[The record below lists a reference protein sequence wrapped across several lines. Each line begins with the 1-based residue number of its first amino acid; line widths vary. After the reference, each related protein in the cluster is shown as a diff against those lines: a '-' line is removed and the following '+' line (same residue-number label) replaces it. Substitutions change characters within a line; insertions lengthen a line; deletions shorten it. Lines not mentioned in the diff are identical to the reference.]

1 MNKRNLWVITWAAVV
16 LMLMLSMRFSL
27 AYTNDQDV
35 YAINNLYSALGSPPL
50 PGWVPNG
57 GDPCTESWQGVQCIG
72 SNITAIILNGA
83 NLGGDLGDKLQNFTS
98 IVTIDL
104 SNNNIGGS
112 IPENL
117 PYTMSK
123 FFLAANQ
130 LTGSIPKSLAQLT
143 LLSDMSVNENHL
155 TGELPDAFQSLTGLI
170 NLDLSSNNLSGQL
183 PPSMGSLSSITTLH
197 IQNNQLSGTLDV
209 LQDLPLKDLNIENN
223 LFSGPIPEKLLNIPN
238 FKNGGNP
245 FNTSIAPSPPTLSSP
260 PLSPPGASAPETMP
274 KNSSD
279 GPADQNGSPPRKN
292 KKVSALKVIGF
303 VVLAV
308 CVVIVA
314 VLMVMY
320 CMSKYQDRKFKHE
333 AIPKGREERIHERPK
348 DPKIYQERNLIGEER
363 IHERPKDPK
372 IYQERNVMV
381 EKIPKGEKEKVQE
394 RSKHPINHGNLIEP
408 NRKMEKAPPEAAV
421 SLNRDHEI
429 DIAGTEMLELPPLP
443 EKVIV
448 NRRVPAESIPKAPS
462 LDLLPPT
469 SVTSFS
475 VASLQQ
481 YTGSFREENVIS
493 DGRFGKTYLA
503 ELPDRKLL
511 AVLKLDN
518 ANLNMPVD
526 DFLELVLAISELRHP
541 NITELVGYCAEFGQR
556 LLVYNYFSKRS
567 LHDVLHGGDDL
578 KRKLSWDAR
587 IKIALQSAKVLEY
600 LHEACQPPV
609 IHQNFEPANVLLDDK
624 LAVHVSECGMASLV
638 SSNSVT
644 QLSGR
649 IRSLFSYEAPEL
661 NESGSFTDRSDVY
674 SFGVVMLELLTGRL
688 PYDSSL
694 PRPEQHLVRWAS
706 SQLHDI
712 NALSRM
718 VDPSIDKKYPIK
730 SLSRF
735 ADIISRCIQSG
746 PEFRPLMSEV
756 VQDLKLVVEES
767 RNRSIGEDPM
777 GQASSFKDEDGQ

>member
-1 MNKRNLWVITWAAVV
+1 MNNKNLWVISLVAVG
-16 LMLMLSMRFSL
+16 LMVISMQFSL

-35 YAINNLYSALGSPPL
+35 YAINNLYTALGSPSL
-50 PGWVPNG
+50 PGWIPNG
-57 GDPCTESWQGVQCIG
+57 GDPCTESWQGVQCVG

-83 NLGGDLGDKLQNFTS
+83 NLGGELGDKLQNFTT
-98 IVTIDL
+98 IITIDL

-117 PYTMSK
+117 PLTMSK
-123 FFLAANQ
+123 FFLSANQ
-130 LTGSIPKSLAQLT
+130 FTGSIPNSLSELT

-155 TGELPDAFQSLTGLI
+155 TGDLPDAFQSLTGLI

-183 PPSMGSLSSITTLH
+183 PPSMGSMSSITTLH

-223 LFSGPIPEKLLNIPN
+223 LFSGPIPEKLMNIPN
-238 FKNGGNP
+238 FKNAGNP
-245 FNTSIAPSPPTLSSP
+245 FNTSIAPSAA
-260 PLSPPGASAPETMP
+260 LSPPPLPLSGAPPPELIP

-279 GPADQNGSPPRKN
+279 GPSTQNSSQNSSPPGRK
-292 KKVSALKVIGF
+292 KKTSALKVIGF

-320 CMSKYQDRKFKHE
+320 CISKYQDRKSKHE
-333 AIPKGREERIHERPK
+333 VIPKRWEERTHERPRE
-348 DPKIYQERNLIGEER
+348 PKIYQESNLMLEE
-363 IHERPKDPK
+363 
-372 IYQERNVMV
+372 
-381 EKIPKGEKEKVQE
+381 IPKRQNEKVQE
-394 RSKHPINHGNLIEP
+394 SSKDPVSHEKLIEP
-408 NRKMEKAPPEAAV
+408 NRKTEKASLEAAKKF
-421 SLNRDHEI
+421 NGHHEI
-429 DIAGTEMLELPPLP
+429 DMTGTDMLVRPPMA

-448 NRRVPAESIPKAPS
+448 NQRTPVENTPKTPPV
-462 LDLLPPT
+462 DILPPT
-469 SVTSFS
+469 SVASFS

-481 YTGSFREENVIS
+481 YTGSFREENVIQ
-493 DGRFGKTYLA
+493 DGRFGKIYLA
-503 ELPDRKLL
+503 ELPEGKLL
-511 AVLKLDN
+511 AVLKLDT
-518 ANLNMPVD
+518 ANSSMLVD
-526 DFLELVLAISELRHP
+526 DFLELVLAISELQHP

-556 LLVYNYFSKRS
+556 LLVYNYFSKLT

-578 KRKLSWDAR
+578 NRKLSWDAR
-587 IKIALQSAKVLEY
+587 IKIAFQSAKALEY

-609 IHQNFEPANVLLDDK
+609 IHQNFEPANVLVDDQ
-624 LAVHVSECGMASLV
+624 LAVRVSECGMASLV

-649 IRSLFSYEAPEL
+649 IRSLFSYEAPEV
-661 NESGSFTDRSDVY
+661 NESGSYSDRSDVY

-688 PYDSSL
+688 PYDSSR
-694 PRPEQHLVRWAS
+694 PRAEQHLVRWAS

-735 ADIISRCIQSG
+735 ADIISRCIQRG
-746 PEFRPLMSEV
+746 PEFRPPMSEV
-756 VQDLKLVVEES
+756 VQDLNHIVEES
-767 RNRSIGEDPM
+767 KNRSTIDSPQV
-777 GQASSFKDEDGQ
+777 QASTSKN